1 LLIKTLAQRQAV
13 YVNLCTFILYFAM
26 SDLKEGDLAPAIKAS
41 DENGEPI
48 TLEEYRGKKV
58 VLYFYPRDNTPGCT
72 AESCDLRDNYSQFIE
87 QGFEIIGVSAD
98 SEKSHQKFKN
108 KYKLPFRLISDTD
121 KKVLQDYGAWGEKSL
136 YGKKYMGIIR
146 KTFIISDEGYVEKI
160 IEKVK
165 TKEHSKQIFAEL
177 SH

>member
-1 LLIKTLAQRQAV
+1 MLE
-13 YVNLCTFILYFAM
+13 
-26 SDLKEGDLAPAIKAS
+26 LKEGDLAPDINAT
-41 DENGEPI
+41 DENGKEI
-48 TLEEYRGKKV
+48 TLEQYRGKKLV
-58 VLYFYPRDNTPGCT
+58 HFFYPRDNTPGCT
-72 AESCDLRDNYSQFIE
+72 AEACDLRDNYSRFLD

-98 SEKSHQKFKN
+98 SEKSHQNFIGKH
-108 KYKLPFRLISDTD
+108 KLPFRLISDTD
-121 KKVLQDYGAWGEKSL
+121 KKVLQDYGAWGEKSM

-146 KTFIISDEGYVEKI
+146 KTYIINEEGYVEKI